1 LYHWPAATDGGG
13 KDGVPWMESCG
24 IRSKLPTTTL
34 QSKEILITSAK
45 RLLQQNLPGADIC
58 GAAKFATYS
67 ITSSPPLPQQVERLR
82 REHDI
87 AALAALRLLDANDP
101 LRAVDMLDLQPD
113 HLAGAQAAAIVV
125 CSPAASVPR
134 TSRAPVRLDAQ
145 QEAAASAALR

>member
-1 LYHWPAATDGGG
+1 VSFSSGDE
-13 KDGVPWMESCG
+13 VPHIFTRKTRLRPGEF
-24 IRSKLPTTTL
+24 
-34 QSKEILITSAK
+34 LITSAK
-45 RLLQQNLPGADIC
+45 KLLQQNLPGADIC

>member
-1 LYHWPAATDGGG
+1 
-13 KDGVPWMESCG
+13 
-24 IRSKLPTTTL
+24 
-34 QSKEILITSAK
+34 
-45 RLLQQNLPGADIC
+45 
-58 GAAKFATYS
+58 
-67 ITSSPPLPQQVERLR
+67 
-82 REHDI
+82 
-87 AALAALRLLDANDP
+87 